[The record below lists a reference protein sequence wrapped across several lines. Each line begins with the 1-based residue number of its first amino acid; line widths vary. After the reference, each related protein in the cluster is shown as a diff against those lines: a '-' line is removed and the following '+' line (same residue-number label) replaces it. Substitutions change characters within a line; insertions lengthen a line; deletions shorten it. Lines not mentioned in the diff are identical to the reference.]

1 MSGGIEY
8 VIEQRPFMV
17 RRTVRW
23 VDCDPAGVA
32 YTGRF
37 TDYLIGA
44 VMHFYA
50 HIGWGPEASAKGGG
64 NGGLACKHMSLT
76 FHKSL
81 PPGSVVDIR
90 IQVGDIRV
98 RTFDLHAHAF
108 LPDGQLAFEGVFSPI
123 CVTPHEM
130 RSLALPQAL
139 RDALHQ
145 HQRTSG
151 DEHA

>member
-1 MSGGIEY
+1 MSGGTEY
-8 VIEQRPFMV
+8 VIAHRPFVV

-44 VMHFYA
+44 VMHFYS
-50 HIGWGPEASAKGGG
+50 HIGWGPEARNG

-76 FHKSL
+76 FRKSL

-90 IQVGDIRV
+90 LQVGEIRE
-98 RTFDLHAHAF
+98 RTFDLHATAF
-108 LPDGQLAFEGVFSPI
+108 LPDGAVAFEGVFSPI
-123 CVTPHEM
+123 CVTPQM
-130 RSLALPQAL
+130 TSLPLPEVLKSALKE
-139 RDALHQ
+139 
-145 HQRTSG
+145 HQRAPG
-151 DEHA
+151 GENA

>member
-1 MSGGIEY
+1 MNGSVEY
-8 VIEQRPFMV
+8 VIGQHPFMV

-32 YTGRF
+32 YTGHF
-37 TDYLIGA
+37 TDFLIGA
-44 VMHFYA
+44 VMHFYG
-50 HIGWGPEASAKGGG
+50 HIGWGPEAGSAG
-64 NGGLACKHMSLT
+64 NGGLACKHMALT

-90 IQVGDIRV
+90 IEVGDIRT
-98 RTFDLHAHAF
+98 RTFDLHAQAF

-130 RSLALPQAL
+130 RSLPLPVQL
-139 RDALHQ
+139 REVLQQ
-145 HQRTSG
+145 HQRTAAGG
-151 DEHA
+151 DHA

>member
-1 MSGGIEY
+1 MIESTEF
-8 VIEQRPFMV
+8 VIARQPFTV

-32 YTGRF
+32 YTGRY

-50 HIGWGPEASAKGGG
+50 HIGWGPESENGG

-81 PPGSVVDIR
+81 PPGSIVDMR
-90 IQVGDIRV
+90 IQVGEIRG
-98 RTFDLHAHAF
+98 RTFDLHVQAF

-123 CVTPHEM
+123 CIAPDER
-130 RSLALPQAL
+130 RSLSLPQAL
-139 RDALHQ
+139 REVLGA
-145 HQRTSG
+145 HQRAGAGG
-151 DEHA
+151 DHA

>member
-8 VIEQRPFMV
+8 VIDQRPFTV

-37 TDYLIGA
+37 TEFLIGA
-44 VMHFYA
+44 VMHFYG
-50 HIGWGPEASAKGGG
+50 HIGWGPEARTG

-76 FHKSL
+76 FNKSL

-90 IQVGDIRV
+90 IDVGEVRQ
-98 RTFDLHAHAF
+98 RTFDLHATAF
-108 LPDGQLAFEGVFSPI
+108 LPDGSVAFQGVFSPI
-123 CVTPHEM
+123 CVTPQM
-130 RSLALPQAL
+130 TGLPL
-139 RDALHQ
+139 PDALKTVLRE
-145 HQRTSG
+145 HQRATG
-151 DEHA
+151 GHHA

>member
-1 MSGGIEY
+1 MSGGTEY
-8 VIEQRPFMV
+8 VIAERPLTV

-32 YTGRF
+32 FTGHF

-44 VMHFYA
+44 VMHFYH
-50 HIGWGPEASAKGGG
+50 HIGWGPEAKSG

-90 IQVGDIRV
+90 IEVGDVRE
-98 RTFDLHAHAF
+98 RTFDLHATAF
-108 LPDGQLAFEGVFSPI
+108 LPDGNVAFEGVFSPI
-123 CVTPHEM
+123 CVTPQM
-130 RSLALPQAL
+130 TALPL
-139 RDALHQ
+139 PDALKAVL
-145 HQRTSG
+145 R
-151 DEHA
+151 EHLRVVGGHHA

>member
-8 VIEQRPFMV
+8 VITEQPFTV

-32 YTGRF
+32 FTGHF

-50 HIGWGPEASAKGGG
+50 HIGWGPEAKTC

-76 FHKSL
+76 FSKSL

-90 IQVGDIRV
+90 IEVGGIRE
-98 RTFDLHAHAF
+98 RTFDLYATAF
-108 LPDGQLAFEGVFSPI
+108 LPDGTVAFEGVFSPI
-123 CVTPHEM
+123 CVTAHM
-130 RSLALPQAL
+130 NSLRLPAALKAVL
-139 RDALHQ
+139 REHKRIL
-145 HQRTSG
+145 G
-151 DEHA
+151 DHHA